1 MDLRGKRAVII
12 GIGKTGLATAR
23 FLAGQG
29 SRIAVTDVKPLSAW
43 GEARTVLENLGAAVT
58 FAPYGSEVL
67 AGADWVIPSPGIHPA
82 NPILVE
88 AVRCGIPV
96 LSELEL
102 ASRFLATPAIA
113 ITGTNGKTTVTSLT
127 GEILRESGKKVFV
140 GGNIGA
146 PLIGYVDGSQEAD
159 WAVVEV
165 SSFQLQWAQTFNPR
179 IAVLLNVTHDHI
191 DYHGSFD
198 AYRLVKERLFAR
210 QVAGDLAILNG
221 DEGATAPLC
230 KRIVSRTELFSSSNA
245 VERGIFLSGE
255 KLVRLIPGEER
266 EEYPLGMIR
275 LPGRHN
281 CENVM
286 ASILVARAC
295 GCDPSS
301 IVRAVE
307 SFRGI
312 AHRIEYVVE
321 KNGVRFYDDS
331 KGTNTDAVMRALES
345 FSQPIVLL
353 LGGRDKEG
361 DFEILAP
368 MISKKVKRM
377 VLFGEAREKINR
389 LLGGVAETAL
399 SATLREA
406 VKMAYGSA
414 SPGDI
419 VLLSPGC
426 ASFDEFRDYK
436 ERGDRFQEWA
446 RAL

>member
-43 GEARTVLENLGAAVT
+43 GEARTVLEDLGAAVT

-165 SSFQLQWAQTFNPR
+165 SSFQLQWAQTFHPR

>member
-43 GEARTVLENLGAAVT
+43 GEARTVLEDLGAAVT

-165 SSFQLQWAQTFNPR
+165 SSFQLQWAQTFHPR

-210 QVAGDLAILNG
+210 QGVGDLAILNG

-245 VERGIFLSGE
+245 VERGSFLSGE

-331 KGTNTDAVMRALES
+331 KGTNTDAVIRALES

>member
-43 GEARTVLENLGAAVT
+43 GEARTVLEDLGAAVT

-165 SSFQLQWAQTFNPR
+165 SSFQLQWAQTFHPR

-210 QVAGDLAILNG
+210 QGVGDLAILNG

>member
-165 SSFQLQWAQTFNPR
+165 SSFQLQWAQTFHPR